1 MTRASLAAAALL
13 VVAACVQTP
22 NDVAEGVGF
31 QDYQAYQAR
40 RAMLRGETLTPP
52 ETVRPPSPVVAS
64 PVLTTGVRPVAPAA
78 SAAPAVAP
86 ATDPLAA
93 IAANAIAEAEAGT
106 PAAPS
111 RAAAPTSVTLA
122 SAPAPSSAPPSPPAT
137 PPAASAVAVTAPA
150 ATPRGNAGI
159 SDEQNFDAVAA
170 RETIESDA
178 ERLARMQAERVEVAP
193 TALPTR
199 SGDTPSIVAFA
210 LDTTHPVGTR
220 LYTRNPLNRG
230 RQAEACRA
238 FRAPDLAQEWFL
250 ANGGPARDRRALDP
264 DGDGFACDWNPE
276 IYRAAARSAA
286 N

>member
-93 IAANAIAEAEAGT
+93 IAANAIAAAEAGT
-106 PAAPS
+106 PTAAS
-111 RAAAPTSVTLA
+111 RSAAPTAVALA
-122 SAPAPSSAPPSPPAT
+122 SAPAPSSSPAAPP
-137 PPAASAVAVTAPA
+137 ASATASAAPPA

-210 LDTTHPVGTR
+210 LETTHPVGTR
-220 LYTRNPLNRG
+220 LYPRNPLNRG

>member
-13 VVAACVQTP
+13 VLAACVQTP

-78 SAAPAVAP
+78 SAAPAVTP

-106 PAAPS
+106 PTAAS
-111 RAAAPTSVTLA
+111 RAAAPTAVALA
-122 SAPAPSSAPPSPPAT
+122 SAPAPSSSPAAPP
-137 PPAASAVAVTAPA
+137 ASATASAAPPA

-210 LDTTHPVGTR
+210 LETTHPVGTR
-220 LYTRNPLNRG
+220 LYSRNPLNRG

>member
-106 PAAPS
+106 PTAAS
-111 RAAAPTSVTLA
+111 RSAAPTAVALA
-122 SAPAPSSAPPSPPAT
+122 SAPAPSSSPAAPPAPAT
-137 PPAASAVAVTAPA
+137 ASAAPPA

-210 LDTTHPVGTR
+210 LETTHPVGTR
-220 LYTRNPLNRG
+220 LYSRNPLNRG

>member
-106 PAAPS
+106 PTAAS
-111 RAAAPTSVTLA
+111 RAAAPTAVALA
-122 SAPAPSSAPPSPPAT
+122 SAPAPSSSPAAPP
-137 PPAASAVAVTAPA
+137 ASATASAAPPA

-210 LDTTHPVGTR
+210 LETTHPVGTR
-220 LYTRNPLNRG
+220 LYSRNPLNRG

>member
-106 PAAPS
+106 PTAAS
-111 RAAAPTSVTLA
+111 RSAAPTAVALA
-122 SAPAPSSAPPSPPAT
+122 SAPAPSSSPAAPP
-137 PPAASAVAVTAPA
+137 ASATASAAPPA

-210 LDTTHPVGTR
+210 LETTHPVGTR
-220 LYTRNPLNRG
+220 LYSRNPLNRG

>member
-106 PAAPS
+106 PTAAS
-111 RAAAPTSVTLA
+111 RSAAPTAVALA
-122 SAPAPSSAPPSPPAT
+122 SAPAPSSSPAAPP
-137 PPAASAVAVTAPA
+137 ASATASAAPPA

>member
-1 MTRASLAAAALL
+1 MTRASLTAAALL

-31 QDYQAYQAR
+31 QDYQAR

-106 PAAPS
+106 PTAAS
-111 RAAAPTSVTLA
+111 RAAAPTAVALA
-122 SAPAPSSAPPSPPAT
+122 RAPAPSSSPAAPP
-137 PPAASAVAVTAPA
+137 ASATASAAPPA

-210 LDTTHPVGTR
+210 LETTHPVGTR
-220 LYTRNPLNRG
+220 LYSRNPLNRG

>member
-1 MTRASLAAAALL
+1 MTRASLTAAALL

-106 PAAPS
+106 PTAAS
-111 RAAAPTSVTLA
+111 RSAAPTAVALA
-122 SAPAPSSAPPSPPAT
+122 RAPAPSSSPAAPP
-137 PPAASAVAVTAPA
+137 ASATASAAPPA

-210 LDTTHPVGTR
+210 LETTHPVGTR
-220 LYTRNPLNRG
+220 LYSRNPLNRG

>member
-1 MTRASLAAAALL
+1 MTRASLTAAALL

-106 PAAPS
+106 PTAAS
-111 RAAAPTSVTLA
+111 RSAAPTAVALA
-122 SAPAPSSAPPSPPAT
+122 SAPAPSSSPAAPPAPAT
-137 PPAASAVAVTAPA
+137 ASAAPPA

-210 LDTTHPVGTR
+210 LETTHPVGTR
-220 LYTRNPLNRG
+220 LYSRNPLNRG